1 MKSCNTQ
8 NPKVDA
14 FIKFRKS
21 YPQNVF
27 LQVDKS
33 KDLCY
38 LPRHVYHSKLEDL
51 FSDRSKF
58 TPIEKICVEDEVT
71 RFNTLLKNTLSTDT
85 VKKLAPQHSIM
96 DCYGTVKLHKPGS
109 PLRPI
114 STGFKSLTAGAND
127 FLVKTFSQL
136 LSDSIY
142 KVSFPKNFKNKCD
155 KENFDND
162 P

>member
-71 RFNTLLKNTLSTDT
+71 RFNTMLRNTIEQNLSTDT

-96 DCYGTVKLHKPGS
+96 DCYGTVKLHKPNS

-114 STGFKSLTAGAND
+114 STGFKSLTAGADD
-127 FLVKTFSQL
+127 FLVKTFSKL
-136 LSDSIY
+136 LNDSNY
-142 KVSFPKNFKNKCD
+142 EVTGPKD
-155 KENFDND
+155 T
-162 P
+162 